1 LQQVKI
7 GLRVLYRPD
16 QLKLHDIYR
25 NLGKDYDQR
34 VLPSIINE
42 VLKSVVAQ
50 YNSQSL
56 LSQREQVSNQI
67 KLNMV
72 NRLKEFNIILDDVS
86 IVSLTYGSEFTKAI
100 EQKQIAQQNA
110 ERAKFLVDKAIQD
123 KKSTLIKASGEAM
136 SAEFFGKAMS
146 NNPAYIDLKRIEA
159 ARDIAKML
167 G

>member
-1 LQQVKI
+1 
-7 GLRVLYRPD
+7 
-16 QLKLHDIYR
+16 
-25 NLGKDYDQR
+25 
-34 VLPSIINE
+34 
-42 VLKSVVAQ
+42 
-50 YNSQSL
+50 
-56 LSQREQVSNQI
+56 
-67 KLNMV
+67 MV

-146 NNPAYIDLKRIEA
+146 NNPAYIDLKRIDA
-159 ARDIAKML
+159 ARSIAKML
-167 G
+167 GTSRNRVYLDSDSLLLNLTQGLDKNLEKKAPSWMNQANQ